1 MSTSRKILGLSAVSV
16 TLLVVAVLVVLNL
29 VSTRFF
35 GRADLTE
42 GKIYSLSEASR
53 QVAADLQ
60 DPLIA
65 RVYLSPDLPPQ
76 LLTVRQYLL
85 DLLSEYRAYGKGRFQ
100 YEIVSPATDEEENE
114 AQSYG
119 VQPFQANVYQADKVE
134 LKRIYLGLVF
144 IHADRQEAL
153 AAVTST
159 EGLEFQLT
167 SAMRR
172 VTRQS
177 LGNVGVVAATGGP
190 TLSEGLSALQQLVS
204 REYRI
209 REVDL
214 TASPMP
220 ADITALMVVGPRQNL
235 SDTVLWRIDQYIM
248 RGGPVMFL
256 LDGGEANLQA
266 SPQQGGGLAFPIA
279 TNVDSLALHYGAAPR
294 PEYVM
299 DQRHNQVQAMQNL
312 GFLQIPVA
320 IPYPLFVQGSSGGT
334 DHLLGKELDRV
345 DMLFVSPL
353 EVKPAPEVKATV
365 VVQSSSRSGTRK
377 LPTMVMPPLEET
389 PTDYTSPGQP
399 LAVALEGTF
408 RSYWSDSALGST
420 PPYGP
425 IQDTSFLGTSADARL
440 LVVGDADLV
449 GDQGLG
455 RNQFNQVFVLNALDW
470 LSRNDLLIA
479 LRSRQVEDRPLEA
492 LDPGARSRVKWANLL
507 GPSLLVIVVGLYRWR
522 RRSRAQHRTEQP

>member
-1 MSTSRKILGLSAVSV
+1 MSRKTLGWSAVSYTV
-16 TLLVVAVLVVLNL
+16 LVVAVLVVLNL

-35 GRADLTE
+35 GRLDLTE

-53 QVAADLQ
+53 QVAAELH

-65 RVYLSPDLPPQ
+65 RVYISADLPPQ
-76 LLTVRQYLL
+76 LITVRQYLL
-85 DLLSEYRAYGKGRFQ
+85 DLLAEYRAYGHGNFQ
-100 YEIVSPATDEEENE
+100 FEVVHPSTDEEETE

-119 VQPFQANVYQADKVE
+119 VQPFQANVYEQDKVE
-134 LKRIYLGLVF
+134 LKRITLGLVF
-144 IHADRQEAL
+144 IHADQQEAL
-153 AAVTST
+153 PAVTST

-172 VTRQS
+172 VTQRS
-177 LGNVGVVAATGGP
+177 LGNVGVVASTGGP
-190 TLSEGLSALQQLVS
+190 TLSQGLAGLQQVVS

-214 TASPMP
+214 AAGPVPS
-220 ADITALMVVGPRQNL
+220 DITTLLVVGPRTNL

-266 SPQQGGGLAFPIA
+266 SPQQGGGIAFPIT
-279 TNVDSLALHYGAAPR
+279 TNVDSFALHFGAAPR

-312 GFLQIPVA
+312 GFIQLPVA
-320 IPYPLFVQGSSGGT
+320 IPYPLFVQGSRGGA
-334 DHLLGKELDRV
+334 DHVLSKELDRV

-353 EVKPAPEVKATV
+353 DINPASGAKATV
-365 VVQSSSRSGTRK
+365 VVQSSDHAGTRK

-389 PTDYTSPGQP
+389 PADFSAPNLP
-399 LAVALEGTF
+399 LAVTLEGSF
-408 RSYWSDSALGST
+408 KSYWADSNLSSA
-420 PPYGP
+420 PYGP
-425 IQDTSFLGTSADARL
+425 VQDSSFTPTSADARI
-440 LVVGDADLV
+440 LVVGDADFV
-449 GDQGLG
+449 GDQGIA

-479 LRSRQVEDRPLEA
+479 LRSRQVEDRPLET
-492 LDPGARSRVKWANLL
+492 LEPGERSRIKWANLL
-507 GPSLLVIVVGLYRWR
+507 GPSMLLIVVGLYRWR
-522 RRSRAQHRTEQP
+522 RRSKA

>member
-1 MSTSRKILGLSAVSV
+1 MATSRKVLGLSAVSI

-35 GRADLTE
+35 GRVDLTE

-53 QVAADLQ
+53 QVAAELN

-76 LLTVRQYLL
+76 LITVRQYLL
-85 DLLSEYRAYGKGRFQ
+85 DLLSEYRAYGHGNFQ
-100 YEIVSPATDEEENE
+100 FEVVHPSSDEEESE
-114 AQSYG
+114 ADGYG
-119 VQPFQANVYQADKVE
+119 VQAFQANVYQSDKVE

-153 AAVTST
+153 PAVTST

-177 LGNVGVVAATGGP
+177 LGQVGVVASTGGP
-190 TLSEGLSALQQLVS
+190 SLSQGLSALQQIVS

-214 TASPMP
+214 SAGPMP
-220 ADITALMVVGPRQNL
+220 ADITTLLVIGPRQNL
-235 SDTVLWRIDQYIM
+235 SDTVLWRIDQYVM
-248 RGGPVMFL
+248 RGGPVAFF
-256 LDGGEANLQA
+256 LDGGEANLQG
-266 SPQQGGGLAFPIA
+266 SPQQGGGIAFPI
-279 TNVDSLALHYGAAPR
+279 TCNVDTLAMHYGAAPR

-312 GFLQIPVA
+312 GIIQIPVA
-320 IPYPLFVQGSSGGT
+320 IPYPLFVQGSTGGP
-334 DHLLGKELDRV
+334 DHLLSKDLDRV
-345 DMLFVSPL
+345 DMLFASPL
-353 EVKPAPEVKATV
+353 DMKVDANVKAAV
-365 VVQSSSRSGTRK
+365 VVQSSARSGTRK

-389 PTDYTSPGQP
+389 PTDYTAPNQP
-399 LAVALEGTF
+399 LAVALEGAF
-408 RSYWSDSALGST
+408 KSFWADSALT
-420 PPYGP
+420 TAPYGP
-425 IQDTSFLGTSADARL
+425 AGDSAFTAVSADARI
-440 LVVGDADLV
+440 LVVGDADCV

-455 RNQFNQVFVLNALDW
+455 RNQFNQVFLLNALDW

-479 LRSRQVEDRPLEA
+479 LRSRQVEDRPIEA
-492 LDPGARSRVKWANLL
+492 LEPGARARIKWANLL
-507 GPSLLVIVVGLYRWR
+507 GPSALVIVVGLYRWR
-522 RRSRAQHRTEQP
+522 RRSKAR

>member
-1 MSTSRKILGLSAVSV
+1 MAASRKILGWSAVSLSV
-16 TLLVVAVLVVLNL
+16 LVVGVLVVLNL
-29 VSTRFF
+29 VSMRFF
-35 GRADLTE
+35 GRLDLTE

-53 QVAADLQ
+53 QVAAELH

-65 RVYLSPDLPPQ
+65 RVYLSADLPPQ
-76 LLTVRQYLL
+76 LITVRQYLL
-85 DLLSEYRAYGKGRFQ
+85 DLLSEYRAYGHGNFQ
-100 YEIVSPATDEEENE
+100 YEVVHPSTEEEESE
-114 AQSYG
+114 AQGYG
-119 VQPFQANVYQADKVE
+119 VQPFQANVVEADKVE
-134 LKRIYLGLVF
+134 MKRIHLGLVF

-172 VTRQS
+172 VTQQS
-177 LGNVGVVAATGGP
+177 LGNVGVVAATGGAS
-190 TLSEGLSALQQLVS
+190 LAEGLSALQQLVA

-214 TASPMP
+214 NAAPVP
-220 ADITALMVVGPRQNL
+220 ADITTLLVVGPRQNV

-248 RGGPVMFL
+248 RGGPVMFF

-266 SPQQGGGLAFPIA
+266 NPQQGGGIAFPIS
-279 TNVDSLALHYGAAPR
+279 TNVDSFALHFGAAPR

-299 DQRHNQVQAMQNL
+299 DQRHNQVQAMQTI

-320 IPYPLFVQGSSGGT
+320 IPYPLFVQGSTGGP
-334 DHLLGKELDRV
+334 DHLLSRELDRV
-345 DMLFVSPL
+345 DMLFASPL
-353 EVKPAPEVKATV
+353 EMKANSGAKATV
-365 VVQSSSRSGTRK
+365 VVQSSPRAGTRK

-389 PTDYTSPGQP
+389 PADYASPNQP
-399 LAVALEGTF
+399 LAVALEGSF
-408 RSYWSDSALGST
+408 KSFWADSGFSA

-425 IQDTSFLGTSADARL
+425 AGDTTFTATSADARL
-440 LVVGDADLV
+440 LVVGDADCV

-455 RNQFNQVFVLNALDW
+455 RNQFNQVFVLNSLDW

-492 LDPGARSRVKWANLL
+492 LEPGARSRIKWANLL
-507 GPSLLVIVVGLYRWR
+507 GPSVLVIVVGLYRWR
-522 RRSRAQHRTEQP
+522 RRSKG